1 MGLAW
6 IPTGPV
12 LANIPGCG
20 PGVGLRESRLGEAIA
35 VSNFIYLY
43 IHLGRH
49 HVYRIE
55 TCDGKD
61 LEPFL
66 RKERRVGP

>member
-1 MGLAW
+1 MK
-6 IPTGPV
+6 I
-12 LANIPGCG
+12 
-20 PGVGLRESRLGEAIA
+20 REIRGRFRFRSSVVVLGEAIA

-55 TCDGKD
+55 TCNGKD

-66 RKERRVGP
+66 RKERRGGP